1 MKDLF
6 GIHEQALKLRAF
18 RSEVIASNLAN
29 ADTPNYKSKDFDF
42 KSVLQQEV
50 GQSSGLK
57 TTNPRHISTSSSVV
71 PADQLKFQIPTK
83 PSLDGNTVDS
93 QKEQT
98 SFAENE
104 IQYQAT
110 LRFINGRISSLR
122 AAIKGE

>member
-6 GIHEQALKLRAF
+6 GIHEQALKLRAY

-42 KSVLQQEV
+42 QTVLQQEV
-50 GQSSGLK
+50 GQQSGLR
-57 TTNPRHISTSSSVV
+57 TTNARHISTSSSVV
-71 PADQLKFQIPTK
+71 PADQLKFQVPSK